1 MEESRDYEEFLHKL
15 LLLEIDEKD
24 KRGVECRISN
34 AKFPYRK
41 YLDDIDVRYLP
52 EGMQKKLPEPSTLH
66 L

>member
-1 MEESRDYEEFLHKL
+1 MHKL